1 MAAAVAGN
9 FETQAREAFRQLD
22 LTLNSAGGSLVDVVH
37 HDGYGSEALM
47 MIWKYR
53 RSSTQWLQA

>member
-22 LTLNSAGGSLVDVVH
+22 LALNRAGGSLADMVPQRKCCPPA
-37 HDGYGSEALM
+37 ALT
-47 MIWKYR
+47 R
-53 RSSTQWLQA
+53 PPSAPR